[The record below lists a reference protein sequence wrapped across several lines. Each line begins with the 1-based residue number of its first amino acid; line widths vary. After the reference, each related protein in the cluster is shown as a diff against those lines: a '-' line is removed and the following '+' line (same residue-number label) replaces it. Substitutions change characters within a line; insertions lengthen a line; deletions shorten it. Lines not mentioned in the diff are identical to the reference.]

1 MDEDEGQQAAEYISQ
16 QQMDDYYDRLGEEM
30 DKQARAGNIIIGV
43 VFVIL
48 IICAVAWYFYGG
60 QYAQI
65 INRQLDGIQEDN
77 S

>member
-60 QYAQI
+60 
-65 INRQLDGIQEDN
+65 
-77 S
+77 